1 METILVI
8 LAFLFVAY
16 TFTIGLFSLLFRYFG
31 VIMMLAIVF
40 GLAEML
46 GISALSSMWLMFFV
60 LLVLNIFVW
69 KSILK

>member
-1 METILVI
+1 MGTLLGI

-16 TFTIGLFSLLFRYFG
+16 TFTIGLFSMLFRYFG
-31 VIMMLAIVF
+31 VILMLAIVF

-46 GISALSSMWLMFFV
+46 GISALSSMMLMFFV
-60 LLVLNIFVW
+60 LIVLNIIVW